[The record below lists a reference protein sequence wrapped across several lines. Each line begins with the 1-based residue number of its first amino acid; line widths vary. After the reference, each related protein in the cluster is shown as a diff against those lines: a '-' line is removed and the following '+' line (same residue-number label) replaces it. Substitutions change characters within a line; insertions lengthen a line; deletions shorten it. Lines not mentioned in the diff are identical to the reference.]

1 MRDDAGKSKGFG
13 FVCYSNSEEATKA
26 VTAMNQV
33 CCCALG
39 RSWDPRQQRQLGHP
53 QLELQPLSVMA
64 SS

>member
-33 CCCALG
+33 CCCAVGKL
-39 RSWDPRQQRQLGHP
+39 
-53 QLELQPLSVMA
+53 
-64 SS
+64 